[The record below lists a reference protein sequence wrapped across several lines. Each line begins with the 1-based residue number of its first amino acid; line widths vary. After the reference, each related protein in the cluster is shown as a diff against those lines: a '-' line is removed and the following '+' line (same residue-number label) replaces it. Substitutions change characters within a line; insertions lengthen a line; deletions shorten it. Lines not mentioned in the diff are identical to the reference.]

1 MVAVI
6 GDIHGCYNTLESLYK
21 KIQGKYPDIPVY
33 CVGDLVDRGNFSFE
47 VVEFFIKNNLPFTPG
62 NHDYMFYAFFKEP
75 NTLFAK
81 SWVYN
86 GNEATL
92 RSYLNFHEQIDY
104 HLAFIKSA
112 PLYFNTEDCFISH
125 AGISSHYKSTL
136 QNGTRNKLEALD
148 SLIKSEFDSES
159 GILWTRDRL
168 LNLGKLQVVGH
179 TKQYEVKLDS
189 KANAIYIDTG
199 ACVGNKLS
207 SVIIRNSEI
216 VEIIAEPTHQEDIA
230 LI

>member
-1 MVAVI
+1 MIAVI
-6 GDIHGCYNTLESLYK
+6 GDVHGCYNTLQSLYSRLK
-21 KIQGKYPDIPVY
+21 SNYPDIPIY

-47 VVEFFIKNNLPFTPG
+47 VVEFFIKNKIPFTPG
-62 NHDYMFYAFFKEP
+62 NHDYMFYAYFKEP
-75 NTLFAK
+75 NTLFAR

-92 RSYLNFHEQIDY
+92 RSYLNFHDQIEF
-104 HLAFIKSA
+104 HLSYIKSA

-125 AGISSHYKSTL
+125 AGISSHYKTMYAAAVKNNSNSL
-136 QNGTRNKLEALD
+136 H
-148 SLIKSEFDSES
+148 SLITSEFDSES

-168 LNLGKLQVVGH
+168 LNIGKLQVVGH

-189 KANAIYIDTG
+189 KANAVYIDTG

-207 SVIIRNSEI
+207 SVIISNNEI
-216 VEIIAEPTHQEDIA
+216 VEIIAEPTNQEDIA
-230 LI
+230 VI

>member
-6 GDIHGCYNTLESLYK
+6 GDIHGCYYTLDALYK
-21 KIQGKYPDIPVY
+21 NIKAKYPDITVY
-33 CVGDLVDRGNFSFE
+33 CVGDLVDRGNFSYE
-47 VVEFFIKNNLPFTPG
+47 VVEFFIRNGIPFTPG
-62 NHDYMFYAFFKEP
+62 NHDFMFYAFFKEP
-75 NTLFAK
+75 NSLFAK

-92 RSYLNFHEQIDY
+92 RSYLNYHDQIEY
-104 HLAFIKSA
+104 HISYIKSA
-112 PLYFNTEDCFISH
+112 PLYFNTDDCFISH
-125 AGISSHYKSTL
+125 AGISSHYKSKFSAA
-136 QNGTRNKLEALD
+136 RNNSDSLD

-168 LNLGKLQVVGH
+168 LNIGKLQVVGH

-189 KANAIYIDTG
+189 KANALYIDTG

-207 SVIIRNSEI
+207 SVIIHQNEVI
-216 VEIIAEPTHQEDIA
+216 EIIAEPTHNEDVAAI
-230 LI
+230 

>member
-6 GDIHGCYNTLESLYK
+6 GDVHGCFNTFQALYLK
-21 KIQGKYPDIPVY
+21 VKSKYPEIAIY

-47 VVEFFIKNNLPFTPG
+47 VVDFFINNKIPFTPG

-75 NTLFAK
+75 TTLFAK

-92 RSYLNFHEQIDY
+92 RSYLNFHDQIEN
-104 HLAFIKSA
+104 HIMFIKQA
-112 PLYFNTEDCFISH
+112 PLYFNTDDCFISH
-125 AGISSHYKSTL
+125 AGISSHYKSIVL
-136 QNGTRNKLEALD
+136 NAIKNNSNSLD
-148 SLIKSEFDSES
+148 TIIKSEYDSES

-168 LNLGKLQVVGH
+168 LNIGKLQVVGH

-189 KANAIYIDTG
+189 KANAVYIDTG

-207 SVIIRNSEI
+207 SVIISNGEI
-216 VEIIAEPTHQEDIA
+216 IEIIAEPTHQKDVE